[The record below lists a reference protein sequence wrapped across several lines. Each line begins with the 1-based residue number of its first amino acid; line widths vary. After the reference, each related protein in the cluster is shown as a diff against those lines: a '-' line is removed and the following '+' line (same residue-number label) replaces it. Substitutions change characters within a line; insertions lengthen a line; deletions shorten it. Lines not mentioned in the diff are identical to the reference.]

1 MGQLKS
7 IVERKTT
14 EYGSIKVKL
23 AEVLDARNISRNALS
38 SAMGSKYDTVT
49 RYYEAKD
56 IQMLDLNFFAKVC
69 CVLDCRIE
77 DLLEYEPPKE
87 TPVNQEQK

>member
-23 AEVLDARNISRNALS
+23 AEVLDARNISRNALW
-38 SAMGSKYDTVT
+38 
-49 RYYEAKD
+49 
-56 IQMLDLNFFAKVC
+56 C
-69 CVLDCRIE
+69 
-77 DLLEYEPPKE
+77 
-87 TPVNQEQK
+87 

>member
-56 IQMLDLNFFAKVC
+56 IQMLDLNFSPRYAVC
-69 CVLDCRIE
+69 SIAASKICWNMNLPR
-77 DLLEYEPPKE
+77 KHH
-87 TPVNQEQK
+87 

>member
-1 MGQLKS
+1 
-7 IVERKTT
+7 
-14 EYGSIKVKL
+14 
-23 AEVLDARNISRNALS
+23 
-38 SAMGSKYDTVT
+38 MGSKYDTVT

-87 TPVNQEQK
+87 TPLNQEQK